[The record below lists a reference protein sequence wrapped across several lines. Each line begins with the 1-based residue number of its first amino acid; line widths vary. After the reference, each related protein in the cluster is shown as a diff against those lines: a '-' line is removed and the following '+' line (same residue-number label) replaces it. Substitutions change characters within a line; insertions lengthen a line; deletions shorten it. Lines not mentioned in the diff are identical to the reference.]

1 MDRGR
6 EGKKERESAPEGG
19 RVQTLPKQ
27 DLQQEDV
34 YFEIDS
40 LDFSSTRKM
49 YVLKF
54 PLVETQSKILKSLNV
69 LTIQDLD

>member
-1 MDRGR
+1 M
-6 EGKKERESAPEGG
+6 
-19 RVQTLPKQ
+19 QTLPKQ
-27 DLQQEDV
+27 DRQQEDV
-34 YFEIDS
+34 YFEIYS

-54 PLVETQSKILKSLNV
+54 PLVEIQSKILKSLNV

>member
-1 MDRGR
+1 M
-6 EGKKERESAPEGG
+6 
-19 RVQTLPKQ
+19 QTLPKQ

-54 PLVETQSKILKSLNV
+54 PLVEIQSKILKFLNV